1 MTLNGLDFAI
11 IFTFIAIIG
20 LGFFGGITRVLAA
33 MFAIYVATIV
43 AAMFYSEGTDTFRT
57 YVNNVALSTGQLFV
71 FMVIFIITAL
81 GLGFALFKGFSNVRE
96 RRRFPI
102 ADNLGGVAIGVT
114 VSALAVALAT
124 IVLSILLQVLNQT
137 VGGGGTGTVM
147 GSVERQIQ
155 TSALVPVFL
164 DVTPVVTRFIQPWFP
179 NGLPA
184 ILG

>member
-1 MTLNGLDFAI
+1 LTLNGLDFAI
-11 IFTFIAIIG
+11 IFAFIAIIG

-33 MFAIYVATIV
+33 MFAIYVATII
-43 AAMFYSEGTDTFRT
+43 AAMFYADATDTFRR
-57 YVNNVALSTGQLFV
+57 YVDNVALSTGQLFV
-71 FMVIFIITAL
+71 FMVIFLVTAL

-102 ADNLGGVAIGVT
+102 ADNLGGVVIGLT

-137 VGGGGTGTVM
+137 VGGGST
-147 GSVERQIQ
+147 GSVVGSIERQLA

-164 DVTPVVTRFIQPWFP
+164 DVTPIVTRFVQPWFP